1 MSAPRRGLGRGLD
14 ALLGSPAPA
23 ATPAAGASVP
33 GAAEIP
39 VDRITPN
46 PFQPRKAFD
55 PQALDDLER
64 SIEAYGVLVPI
75 IVRPRGDGY
84 ELVAGERRWRAS
96 ARLRRATIPAI
107 VRAAGDS
114 DTLEVA
120 MIENLQRENLNALE
134 EAAGYQALVDDHGFS
149 QADVARRL
157 GKSQPAV
164 SNAVRLLALPDA
176 IKALLADGSLSAG
189 HGRALLAI
197 PPDMRV
203 PLAQR
208 AVAQGLP
215 VRAIERLAAGS
226 DRTKKPAREAS
237 ADDRAFEGRL
247 RERYGTHVALV
258 RAKRGGRIEL
268 RFASDDELL
277 RLGDILLGDD

>member
-14 ALLGSPAPA
+14 ALLGAPA
-23 ATPAAGASVP
+23 TPPAASAP
-33 GAAEIP
+33 GPPAEIP

-55 PQALDDLER
+55 PAALDDLKR

-96 ARLRRATIPAI
+96 AQLQRSTIPAV
-107 VRAAGDS
+107 VRAAGDR

-164 SNAVRLLALPDA
+164 SNALRLLALPDA
-176 IKALLADGSLSAG
+176 IKAMLADGSLSAG
-189 HGRALLAI
+189 HGRALLAV
-197 PPDMRV
+197 PPGMQ
-203 PLAQR
+203 LALARR
-208 AVAQGLP
+208 AIAQGLP
-215 VRAIERLAAGS
+215 VRAIERFAARG
-226 DRTKKPAREAS
+226 DRAGRPAREIS
-237 ADDRAFEGRL
+237 ADDRAFENRL
-247 RERYGTHVALV
+247 RERFGTHVAIV
-258 RAKRGGRIEL
+258 RAKRGGRVEL
-268 RFASDDELL
+268 RFSSEDELL
-277 RLGDILLGDD
+277 RLGDILLGDE